1 MFSIIFGI
9 FGAAEEEA
17 EEGVEVEADV
27 AAAALPPLLPLFRTT
42 SFFFSEILTGV
53 TTCC

>member
-1 MFSIIFGI
+1 MFSMIFGI

-17 EEGVEVEADV
+17 EEGVEVEAAAV
-27 AAAALPPLLPLFRTT
+27 AAASPLPLFRTT